1 MQFNFGSV
9 YKLNIHCNQ
18 GIFLQNT
25 NVLYYVK
32 KNKKKTNTLF
42 SFRLCTVSIVVFFL
56 GKQTFGLHFIKK
68 NSSINFKNSILN
80 ATIFL
85 ENLL

>member
-1 MQFNFGSV
+1 M
-9 YKLNIHCNQ
+9 YCTTL
-18 GIFLQNT
+18 
-25 NVLYYVK
+25 K
-32 KNKKKTNTLF
+32 KGKTKQTNTLF

-56 GKQTFGLHFIKK
+56 GKWTFGLHFIKK
-68 NSSINFKNSILN
+68 NPSINFKNSISN